1 MTHQPQDPETRL
13 EQLARR
19 LGEREAAGIDPQKV
33 AWAVTARLRQT
44 PVRRRWWSPT
54 RLAPLAAA
62 ATIALAAGFGLIQV
76 MGGGEQVIEPAI
88 PVDVADLET
97 DQLEEVLDSL
107 SFETPA
113 AELVAV
119 GLYDLNESELEALLQ
134 TMESMEG

>member
-1 MTHQPQDPETRL
+1 
-13 EQLARR
+13 
-19 LGEREAAGIDPQKV
+19 
-33 AWAVTARLRQT
+33 
-44 PVRRRWWSPT
+44 
-54 RLAPLAAA
+54 LAPLAAA